1 MKSVDAGIDAAKA
14 EIAAEKA
21 AEYAAVRDRVRASE
35 ASRVRFTAQ
44 DLAGATHVR
53 TLLGWHRVVRV
64 NGKSVTVETPYSWTD
79 RVPVEKILEHRTVTP

>member
-1 MKSVDAGIDAAKA
+1 MKNVDAGIDAAKA

-21 AEYAAVRDRVRASE
+21 AEYAAVRDRVRAAE

-53 TLLGWHRVVRV
+53 TNLGWHRVVRV
-64 NGKSVTVETPYSWTD
+64 NGKSVTVKTPYSWTD
-79 RVPVEKILEHRTVTP
+79 RVPVEKILEHRTVIS